1 MSSLNDMIT
10 IENIYV
16 NDESMVICL
25 IRTLCHGWQ
34 EDTTGPEIVGH
45 YGS

>member
-1 MSSLNDMIT
+1 MLIMNLWLYARFKTSGN
-10 IENIYV
+10 
-16 NDESMVICL
+16 ESP
-25 IRTLCHGWQ
+25 